1 MTTTCFCTN
10 SILDGTALSYVVTL
24 TTKNEDDI
32 TISVSPGTDE
42 PEGDLVAADWSQVR
56 SQLPFPEHLDA
67 LLNQRYGTF
76 VYDSGAARWRQ

>member
-42 PEGDLVAADWSQVR
+42 PEGDLVAADWAHVR
-56 SQLPFPEHLDA
+56 GLLPEPEHLDA

-76 VYDSGAARWRQ
+76 IYDSAAARWRQ